1 MSKFNSQQS
10 NFSSGE
16 LSPKLEGR
24 SDIKEYK
31 DGLALLEN
39 FTTINSGG
47 VTKRPGARYIATLAN
62 TIAPVIIPFI
72 VDKLTAYIITISP
85 NSFGSVGLSVDD
97 QPIHIY
103 KNDGTAVA
111 FSMSSLDGVSEELD
125 KHGFYWAQS
134 ADVLFITHTSGTMEP
149 FIIIRDATDSFSAL
163 TWSQSFVNY
172 DTGPTI
178 AGAVKRAIK
187 YPYMDAN
194 VNGDIKLN
202 PNSSPS
208 PTALSAETVAAAAV
222 LYFTTDHI
230 GSIFRV
236 THAGVEGVSLVTD
249 VPGAKQAVTSVSGN
263 VFTRVA
269 HTYST
274 GDKLYFSTTG
284 AVPPPMS
291 GFVIAAGETPRVA
304 YYLIKL
310 TDDTFSI
317 ATTPAK
323 ATAGTVLVLASAGSG
338 NLSSHLVDGTKF
350 QSATVT
356 ELVAYGAAT
365 ATDDWQEAS
374 WSNFRGFPKTISIY
388 EGRLCWG
395 GTTAQPDYIFMSLS
409 GNFFTMMQNK
419 LDQDSSTNLSGLNYF
434 GTKLG
439 VQPVAFAIGGD
450 ETPLIQW
457 MSSDTL
463 LQVGTLSHEY
473 VIGDSATPI
482 DATNSPVTGVKVQTT
497 HGGRDVKA
505 IRAYNSVVFVG
516 RDGKKVR
523 TYKYNN
529 KNGSYISQNLNILSD
544 DMIMS
549 LGAPATGTGTE
560 TFSNVSVKQ
569 LAHQQSK
576 NILWIL
582 TSRNKLISLTFAEE
596 TNTVAWS
603 RHEVGGTDVFIHG
616 ITSIPSSDGDT
627 DDLWMVVQRT
637 IPGVDASDPVY
648 YLEKMGDDFSH
659 RNLSGNF
666 SNDNDF
672 PWFSDSSI
680 RVTDFGNAK
689 ITWDIR
695 KIPGSGT
702 SHLEGETVKVLADGI
717 LQADQT
723 VTGGNIT
730 IDTAAEEIIVGLSY
744 TAKLNTMD
752 LEAGADSET
761 SKGNKQRIDRVALN
775 LFNSFGG
782 KMGGKASKI
791 HTLKY
796 RTTASN
802 PLYTGILTQTIPADT
817 GEDSRVYLEHSDPLP
832 FTVLAMTVRGKSYD

>member
-1 MSKFNSQQS
+1 VSKFNSQQS

-72 VDKLTAYIITISP
+72 VDKETAYIVVLEINGAKSLGADAIRIYNNNGVVQTISKVF
-85 NSFGSVGLSVDD
+85 NG
-97 QPIHIY
+97 
-103 KNDGTAVA
+103 
-111 FSMSSLDGVSEELD
+111 FSEDLD
-125 KHGFYWAQS
+125 KHGFYWTQS
-134 ADVLFITHTSGTMEP
+134 ADILFVTHVSGLMPPFMVLRVPSDTPQFVIHDYNDRLTSLNVLGASFNTPITNQLKVP
-149 FIIIRDATDSFSAL
+149 YTD
-163 TWSQSFVNY
+163 T
-172 DTGPTI
+172 
-178 AGAVKRAIK
+178 
-187 YPYMDAN
+187 N
-194 VNGDIKLN
+194 VNGDILFN
-202 PNSSPS
+202 PNATGGTTLAAEDAGAS
-208 PTALSAETVAAAAV
+208 ALN
-222 LYFTTDHI
+222 YFTSDHI
-230 GSIFRV
+230 GTYFRLD
-236 THAGVEGVSLVTD
+236 HAGVEGICVVTD
-249 VPGAKQAVTSVSGN
+249 VGGLKQTITTTATTDIFTKVGHGYVTGN
-263 VFTRVA
+263 
-269 HTYST
+269 
-274 GDKLYFSTTG
+274 KLYFSISG
-284 AVPPPMS
+284 GNSPVPVNSFTIVADTSPRFPYY
-291 GFVIAAGETPRVA
+291 VIR
-304 YYLIKL
+304 ID
-310 TDDTFSI
+310 DDTFYI
-317 ATTPAK
+317 ATTSAN
-323 ATAGTVLVLASAGSG
+323 ATAGTRVDITTAHTGTLSAHLA
-338 NLSSHLVDGTKF
+338 DGTKV
-350 QSATVT
+350 SSCTVIT
-356 ELVAYGAAT
+356 KSDFGAAT
-365 ATDDWQEAS
+365 ATDNWRESS
-374 WSNFRGFPKTISIY
+374 WSNYKGWPRTCAIY
-388 EGRLCWG
+388 ESRLCWAG
-395 GTTAQPDYIFMSLS
+395 SPTYPDTVWLSLTGNLFFMMSE
-409 GNFFTMMQNK
+409 K
-419 LDQDSSTNLSGLNYF
+419 LTQDASSAVSNLKPPYF
-434 GTKLG
+434 GPKVG
-439 VQPVAFAIGGD
+439 IQPLFFALGGD
-450 ETPLIQW
+450 EIPLIQW

-463 LQVGTLSHEY
+463 LQVGTLSQEY
-473 VIGDSATPI
+473 IIGDAAKAIEATDVI
-482 DATNSPVTGVKVQTT
+482 SSKTQTT

-596 TNTVAWS
+596 TETVAWS
-603 RHEVGGTDVFIHG
+603 RHEVGGSDVFIHG

-637 IPGVDASDPVY
+637 INSATVY

-689 ITWDIR
+689 ITW
-695 KIPGSGT
+695 PVA
-702 SHLEGETVKVLADGI
+702 HLEGETVKVLADGI

-744 TAKLNTMD
+744 TAKLNTLD